1 MTTMI
6 TGYAT
11 AAGTARYA
19 ARFNGRLPTEHFRR
33 LGDGLMVSSLGIG
46 TYLGRDDDATDALY
60 TRAVA
65 RALEQGINVID
76 TAVNYRHQ
84 RSERAIG
91 AALAQAIESGV
102 VQRDEVVVATKG
114 GFVAFDG
121 NVPADPTAYVAS
133 TYLNTGIMQAA
144 DLVGGQHC
152 ISARNL

>member
-1 MTTMI
+1 MAAMI
-6 TGYAT
+6 AGYAT

-19 ARFNGRLPTEHFRR
+19 ARFGGRLPAEHFRR

-46 TYLGRDDDATDALY
+46 TYLGPDDDATDALY
-60 TRAVA
+60 TKAVA

-91 AALAQAIESGV
+91 AALAEAIGAGT
-102 VQRDEVVVATKG
+102 VQRDEVLVATKG

-121 NVPADPTAYVAS
+121 TVPADPAGYVAA
-133 TYLNTGIMQAA
+133 TFVDTGIM
-144 DLVGGQHC
+144 
-152 ISARNL
+152 